1 MHTEELLD
9 FCCEFGR
16 RMTRCGG
23 EIYRVE
29 ESITRIL
36 AAYGYRESE
45 VFAIPSYVTV
55 SVHADGRTYTH
66 MVRIRDS
73 ATQLETLDQLN
84 NLCRRICAAPMEIS
98 AARAEMDEIV
108 RRPALPP
115 AADYAMYGLA
125 AMFFT
130 LFWGGTVLDAAI
142 ALPVGLLTRLIVP
155 RLRKTGANVF
165 FLNVI
170 AAAAQAVVPLLL
182 AHAGLANHSD
192 KVIIG
197 ALMLLVPGLA
207 ITNAMRDVIAG
218 DFLTAVVRLAE
229 VLIVSVAIALGIVI
243 AIASCRMLP
252 GIPPWVS
259 LPDAAVH
266 PVLQCLYAALSC
278 FGFCGILGVRRG
290 KYIAAACIAA
300 GAAWAVYLAAA
311 ALPEAAR
318 YLIATAACA
327 LMAEICARIFRVPAT
342 VFLLVAIIPM
352 VPGGGLYY
360 TMEALLS
367 GNQALCAQLGIQT
380 GAAAAAIA
388 VGASL
393 VTSLMRIC
401 KPRGNCA
408 QI

>member
-1 MHTEELLD
+1 MEIEELLD

-29 ESITRIL
+29 ESITRML
-36 AAYGYRESE
+36 TAYGYDQSE

-55 SVHADGRTYTH
+55 SVWANGRTYTH

-73 ATQLETLDQLN
+73 ATRLEALDRLN
-84 NLCRRICAAPMEIS
+84 HLCRRICAEPMEIA
-98 AARAEMDEIV
+98 AARTEMDEIFRKPV
-108 RRPALPP
+108 YEPGLSYALYG
-115 AADYAMYGLA
+115 AAAL
-125 AMFFT
+125 FFT
-130 LFWGGTVLDAAI
+130 LLWGGTAVDAAI
-142 ALPVGLLTRLIVP
+142 ALAAALLTRRIVP
-155 RLRKTGANVF
+155 RLRKAGANAF

-170 AAAAQAVVPLLL
+170 AAAAQAAVPLLL
-182 AHAGLANHSD
+182 AHVGLVNHSD

-229 VLIVSVAIALGIVI
+229 VLIVSVAIALGIAI
-243 AIASCRMLP
+243 AIASFRLLP
-252 GIPPWVS
+252 SAAPWIP
-259 LPDAAVH
+259 LPDA
-266 PVLQCLYAALSC
+266 PVYPVRQCLYAALSC
-278 FGFCGILGVRRG
+278 LGFCGILGVRRG
-290 KYIAAACIAA
+290 KYIIAACAA
-300 GAAWAVYLAAA
+300 GGAAWAVYLLADGQ
-311 ALPEAAR
+311 PEPVR
-318 YLIATAACA
+318 YLIATVACA
-327 LMAEICARIFRVPAT
+327 LLSEIFARIFRAPAT
-342 VFLLVAIIPM
+342 VFLFVAIIPM

-367 GNQALCAQLGIQT
+367 GNQVLCAQLGLQT

-393 VTSLMRIC
+393 VTSLMRMC
-401 KPRGNCA
+401 KPHGKCA
-408 QI
+408 HH